1 MYCCELSQS
10 LYPNGE
16 LKDFVPAILDL
27 NNRGENVNNIC
38 PSREMR
44 SRVMSHHLI
53 GRLTFQ
59 WYYSTMMVSHVRIRE
74 LHPHL
79 QNKSCVCGC

>member
-1 MYCCELSQS
+1 MYCSELSQS

-27 NNRGENVNNIC
+27 NNRGENVNNMC
-38 PSREMR
+38 PSQEMS
-44 SRVMSHHLI
+44 SRVMFYHLI

-79 QNKSCVCGC
+79 QNEICVCGC